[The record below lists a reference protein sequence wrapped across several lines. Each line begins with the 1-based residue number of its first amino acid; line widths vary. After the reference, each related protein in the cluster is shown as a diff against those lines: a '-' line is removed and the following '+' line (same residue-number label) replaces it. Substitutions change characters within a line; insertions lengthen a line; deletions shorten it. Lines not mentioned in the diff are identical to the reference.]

1 VLQKIKAMELTPAIL
16 TNGSVDVLAS
26 AVKSACI
33 EEVLDYVFSV
43 DLIRLFK
50 TSPQSYGLVQQTIP
64 VNIDEVLFVSRTTNQ
79 SHEVF
84 HGFQFQAK
92 PDRPVS

>member
-1 VLQKIKAMELTPAIL
+1 MELTPAIL

-50 TSPQSYGLVQQTIP
+50 TSPESCVLVQQTIP